1 MKMLRLCVIDSFEAA
16 HYLPGHPKCSQLHGH
31 TYKVE
36 LLIETDDEADIVMD
50 FGELRGKLKEA
61 LSEYDHKLLN
71 EVMER
76 LPTTENLA
84 RMLHSKLSAS
94 LSQYR
99 LTVRVWEGEDKWA
112 EYSE

>member
-1 MKMLRLCVIDSFEAA
+1 MLKLCVTDSFEAA

-36 LLIETDDEADIVMD
+36 VMIETDEEADMVID
-50 FGELRGKLKEA
+50 FGELRVKLREA

-84 RMLHSKLSAS
+84 RILHSKLNAA
-94 LSQYR
+94 LPRYR

-112 EYSE
+112 EYSK